1 LVPKVQQIQMLRF
14 LPVVLSVLKV
24 LEDQQARV
32 DRMDLAS
39 LCHPVLLVVQET
51 LMIQTILMGQP
62 VR

>member
-1 LVPKVQQIQMLRF
+1 MLRF